1 MKTNA
6 LKLSLRKDTIRVL
19 SNSEMSLVIG
29 GLALSPVQAAPM
41 NSFQTS
47 AAHCTSLCAARQF
60 AAAGPIAR

>member
-29 GLALSPVQAAPM
+29 GQALSPVQAARHPT
-41 NSFQTS
+41 FV
-47 AAHCTSLCAARQF
+47 CAAKQF
-60 AAAGPIAR
+60 AAPGPIVR

>member
-29 GLALSPVQAAPM
+29 GLALSPVQAIKT
-41 NSFQTS
+41 NTLQCTI
-47 AAHCTSLCAARQF
+47 HCAI
-60 AAAGPIAR
+60 GPYTPKGTIFR